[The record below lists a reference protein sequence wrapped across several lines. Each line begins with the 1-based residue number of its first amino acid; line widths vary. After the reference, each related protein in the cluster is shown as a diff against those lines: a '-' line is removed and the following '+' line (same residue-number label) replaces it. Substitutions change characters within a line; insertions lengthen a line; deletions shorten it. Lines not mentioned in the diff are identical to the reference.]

1 MIYFLRTYD
10 LETIRLKFITIYIL
24 NVSDALLTHLLIRTG
39 YFIEVN
45 FLLKEI
51 VGNINRLFI
60 MKILFPALL
69 IAWLYFRVQQ
79 TTEKILKQSNIAV
92 NFVLVLYIFI
102 NILHIIWLI
111 FFVVRYL
118 LSLEWAGALRLHMG
132 WKKTILLWCKKDK

>member
-60 MKILFPALL
+60 MKIFFPALL

-79 TTEKILKQSNIAV
+79 ATEKILKQGNIAV

-102 NILHIIWLI
+102 NILHIIGLI

-118 LSLEWAGALRLHMG
+118 LSLE
-132 WKKTILLWCKKDK
+132 